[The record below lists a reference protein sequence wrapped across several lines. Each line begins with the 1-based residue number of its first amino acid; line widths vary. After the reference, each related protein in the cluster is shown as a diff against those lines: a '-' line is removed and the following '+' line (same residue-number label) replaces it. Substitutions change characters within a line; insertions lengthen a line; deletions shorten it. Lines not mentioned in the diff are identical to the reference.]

1 MKRETL
7 LALATGFRETN
18 PQLAHQ
24 GFVTIYK
31 GEVTGWKRTL
41 SNPGTEVP
49 GAYAVGVDAT
59 IFVAWWTKD
68 AQDARNH
75 VEKFPRETFQAS
87 QTSKRRSRRVGQD
100 RELGAKRIHVRPS
113 SLQPPPLAVE
123 SYGLG

>member
-59 IFVAWWTKD
+59 IFVACGGND
-68 AQDARNH
+68 EYGARWFLPITDEYLS
-75 VEKFPRETFQAS
+75 VDEGCPGCSQPR
-87 QTSKRRSRRVGQD
+87 
-100 RELGAKRIHVRPS
+100 
-113 SLQPPPLAVE
+113 
-123 SYGLG
+123 